1 MKSFK
6 QYLFHRIKATWV
18 LTAVLCLF
26 AVIITATTVRAYRY
40 TYWNTVYDEM
50 GMPTKEEVLV
60 ETARVRNLDTVFFI
74 LCGLCVVVPVLELG
88 GLKNK
93 RNADTMYSL
102 PIDRRKMGAAHFLN
116 GFLQILAVYLCMAVT
131 ASIPIIREGYGFL
144 HLQYLTPLML
154 LPIPAALLL
163 YAYYSFLFNEANSTV
178 DGCLFIASGTF
189 MPFIL
194 YGTLQ
199 NYSIYSDGKYVST
212 FLDKIDS
219 LAAFPYFPIVKIVDI
234 FEGGLNNRNNGIIA
248 YSYDKYDIAMI
259 IVWCVIGLL
268 SALGFYLAF
277 SRKRV
282 ERIGDI
288 SSAPVG
294 YKTIIPLCMFCVTA
308 LIGNTG
314 DFFIVAIAAIAAVI
328 GYMLYRRSF
337 KIKWYDLASIGG
349 GVFVAIV
356 LRMIE
361 GFMRAGGGRV

>member
-50 GMPTKEEVLV
+50 GEPTKQEVQV
-60 ETARVRNLDTVFFI
+60 ETARVRNLSMIYFI
-74 LCGLCVVVPVLELG
+74 LCGLCAVVPVLELG

-131 ASIPIIREGYGFL
+131 VSIPIIRVGYGFL
-144 HLQYLTPLML
+144 HLQYLPPLML
-154 LPIPAALLL
+154 LPIIASLLL
-163 YAYYSFLFNEANSTV
+163 YAYYSFLFNEANTTV

-189 MPFIL
+189 MPFLLLVALRFYEVFI
-194 YGTLQ
+194 
-199 NYSIYSDGKYVST
+199 DGRYVAT
-212 FLDKIDS
+212 FFDKIDELS
-219 LAAFPYFPIVKIVDI
+219 AFPFFPIAKIVDI
-234 FEGGLNNRNNGIIA
+234 FEGGLNDMNNGVIA
-248 YSYDKYDIAMI
+248 YSYDELDIAMI
-259 IVWCVIGLL
+259 AVWCVIGLL

-282 ERIGDI
+282 EKIGDI
-288 SSAPVG
+288 SSSWVG
-294 YKTIIPLCMFCVTA
+294 YKTIIPLCMFCITA
-308 LIGNTG
+308 AIGNSG
-314 DFFIVAIAAIAAVI
+314 DFFIVIIAAIAAVI

-337 KIKWYDLASIGG
+337 KIKAVDLVSIGG
-349 GVFVAIV
+349 GAFVAIV
-356 LRMIE
+356 LRIIE
-361 GFMRAGGGRV
+361 GFIKAGGGRV